1 MSIIEQAAR
10 RLEELRRA
18 GISDE
23 RPAPGDVP
31 GHGVSPASPG
41 APRGAA
47 PPAPPPAPAVVPQSR
62 RADDLSSRAWVEGR
76 SRVELDLPAIAAKGF
91 VAPGAPRSRLADEFR
106 GAKHGLLQNVRGG
119 SAGTVARANCIMV
132 TSSLPGEG
140 KTFTAINL
148 ALSLAREIDLNV
160 LLVDAD
166 VMRPS
171 VPERLGLAPGK
182 GLLDLLSEPD
192 LGLADVV
199 LRTNIDKLQILPS
212 GSARGHATELLA
224 SDGMKRL
231 VSEMASGGAGR
242 IVLFDAPP
250 LLAVPEARALA
261 MNMGQIVL
269 VVEAQRTPRHAVL
282 EALETIKDCPVVL
295 TLLNKL
301 RGRAAPPY
309 GYGASGYGPQ
319 QPEGQPSA

>member
-1 MSIIEQAAR
+1 VSIIEQAAR

-18 GISDE
+18 GIAE
-23 RPAPGDVP
+23 QPPAPALAP
-31 GHGVSPASPG
+31 GTGVTPSSPG
-41 APRGAA
+41 APRGAEA
-47 PPAPPPAPAVVPQSR
+47 PAAPVPPPASPAR
-62 RADDLSSRAWVEGR
+62 RSEDPGARKWLEGR
-76 SRVELDLPAIAAKGF
+76 NKVELDLGALARKGF

-119 SAGTVARANCIMV
+119 SAGSVARANCIMV
-132 TSSLPGEG
+132 TSALPGEG

-148 ALSLAREIDLNV
+148 ALSLAREIDLSV

-166 VMRPS
+166 VMRPAL
-171 VPERLGLAPGK
+171 PERLGLPSSQ
-182 GLLDLLSEPD
+182 GLLDLLSEP
-192 LGLADVV
+192 GLSLPDVV
-199 LRTNIDKLQILPS
+199 LRTNVDKLQILPS

-231 VSEMASGGAGR
+231 VAEMSAGGAGR

-282 EALETIKDCPVVL
+282 EALETIKECPVVL

-319 QPEGQPSA
+319 QPEGPAAA